1 MFGRSAEARAL
12 IEAGA
17 DVDQQN
23 DDGSTALITAAF
35 MAHPDIVQ
43 ALLDAGADRNIRNN
57 AGSTALDGV
66 EAPFEA
72 VRGVYDY
79 LGAMLGPLGL
89 ELDYDRIRET
99 RPEISEMLR

>member
-1 MFGRSAEARAL
+1 MFGRTAEAIAL

-17 DVDQQN
+17 DVNQRN

-35 MAHPDIVQ
+35 MAHPEIVQ
-43 ALLDAGADRNIRNN
+43 ALLDAGADKEIRNN

-72 VRGVYDY
+72 VQGIYDY

-99 RPEISEMLR
+99 RPEIAAMLR